1 MLKLIA
7 VAGLC
12 LSAGCRTPT
21 MGAVLQEKSRGG
33 GSSRVYRTS
42 PKQAWEIALQVLR
55 WEGAGTIEEHHEGQF
70 MLTTIYDRY
79 AASAIGPMS
88 YAGVW
93 VEPAS
98 GGAEV
103 TCVVDGQSFT
113 EARFHRRF
121 AQAVAFLEGGKALPL
136 AAPREPPED
145 LQPCASASDCEIG
158 VCVEGRCRR

>member
-79 AASAIGPMS
+79 AASANSTPIIGR
-88 YAGVW
+88 
-93 VEPAS
+93 
-98 GGAEV
+98 
-103 TCVVDGQSFT
+103 CVVTF
-113 EARFHRRF
+113 
-121 AQAVAFLEGGKALPL
+121 
-136 AAPREPPED
+136 
-145 LQPCASASDCEIG
+145 ASAAMRLAMLSRTSPSERAMA
-158 VCVEGRCRR
+158 VSPKRVSKS